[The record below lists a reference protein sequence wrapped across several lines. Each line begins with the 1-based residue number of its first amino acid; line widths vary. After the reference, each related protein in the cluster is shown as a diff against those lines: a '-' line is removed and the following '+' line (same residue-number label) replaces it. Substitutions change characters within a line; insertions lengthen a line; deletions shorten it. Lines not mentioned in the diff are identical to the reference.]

1 MGPLRLLSVDALY
14 YIVQHTVGQL
24 LTEFVK
30 FLERASLGSLSQSM
44 LFDFVVQFFY
54 YIVVFK
60 SRCLFCYIYDNA

>member
-1 MGPLRLLSVDALY
+1 
-14 YIVQHTVGQL
+14 VGQL